1 MDNSKFDRILKEKL
15 EQHEGHATPSGQ
27 EMARLVD
34 DLPTLHA
41 GNSVRHLNR
50 LFLISTIIMFIAI
63 IFLIFR
69 TYRLQTDVLQLSA
82 ALENSAGRQLIVS
95 DPYAGIL
102 ADSLQSLLVLV
113 DSQESKLDGLEASL
127 ASIQSL
133 LKAESSGGGMV
144 SSRYE
149 LEEQAAM
156 LTDSLERNRELIST
170 LLADASPASPSPA
183 DTAASASEP
192 EMELLLFELLNPE
205 TQRVI
210 IVDRFEE
217 EGLTADWLAAI
228 MAQAANAG
236 KRLKFTPQH
245 PGDAAEIQA
254 LNNGKVSGLTTE
266 DQKALA
272 DMFLRQDPIAMMEA
286 GKQVGADGELQDLL
300 HAYAEANPG
309 EETPPGP
316 AVQAAGEVSDL
327 REKQKKMNNS
337 SWWMGVGAGYGM
349 VQTNEFSNAQII
361 PIKVFAEY
369 KPNDRLGFSIGAL
382 YYAGSQGQDYIDP
395 ATEQEIEE
403 RMNWKWLDIPLE
415 GRYYLLPDRTWNPYL
430 TASLRARFLVEEKY
444 TIKSYGQDALLPT
457 FEQGKSFAFPHAGF
471 GFGARLRFRSK
482 FNIASQLQYSIG
494 GAELGGYNDTF
505 NSLQGHIYL
514 MYRID

>member
-133 LKAESSGGGMV
+133 LKAQSSGGGMV

-149 LEEQAAM
+149 LEQQAAM
-156 LTDSLERNRELIST
+156 LSDSQARNRELIST
-170 LLADASPASPSPA
+170 LLAGASSASPSPA

-192 EMELLLFELLNPE
+192 EME
-205 TQRVI
+205 
-210 IVDRFEE
+210 
-217 EGLTADWLAAI
+217 
-228 MAQAANAG
+228 
-236 KRLKFTPQH
+236 TP
-245 PGDAAEIQA
+245 A
-254 LNNGKVSGLTTE
+254 L
-266 DQKALA
+266 
-272 DMFLRQDPIAMMEA
+272 
-286 GKQVGADGELQDLL
+286 
-300 HAYAEANPG
+300 
-309 EETPPGP
+309 
-316 AVQAAGEVSDL
+316 
-327 REKQKKMNNS
+327 
-337 SWWMGVGAGYGM
+337 
-349 VQTNEFSNAQII
+349 
-361 PIKVFAEY
+361 
-369 KPNDRLGFSIGAL
+369 
-382 YYAGSQGQDYIDP
+382 
-395 ATEQEIEE
+395 
-403 RMNWKWLDIPLE
+403 
-415 GRYYLLPDRTWNPYL
+415 
-430 TASLRARFLVEEKY
+430 
-444 TIKSYGQDALLPT
+444 
-457 FEQGKSFAFPHAGF
+457 
-471 GFGARLRFRSK
+471 
-482 FNIASQLQYSIG
+482 
-494 GAELGGYNDTF
+494 
-505 NSLQGHIYL
+505 
-514 MYRID
+514 